1 MNRRFPRILT
11 ACVLGVL
18 TALTACATATAPA
31 PSAPGRPATQA
42 SSEAPAAQ
50 APAALKAGQA
60 TGDSMP
66 RYRPPAQQSTGPAR
80 LLSSRTRN
88 VGEAALAIAV
98 IAPDHTGLTTQSQP
112 TLYWYASQPVS
123 GRVAVTI
130 QDKRGIEPP
139 VEKQLTLSEAV
150 GMIPVRL
157 ADLGVQLRPGNEY
170 RWSVVVVAD
179 SPKQP
184 RSLLT
189 SGTIRQTD
197 RRDTI
202 QAHLSSLPPER
213 AAFLLAEQ
221 GLWYDALAQLG
232 ELIERAP
239 AEPRWRHYRA
249 ALLEQVGLNAAAQF
263 DRRDLR

>member
-1 MNRRFPRILT
+1 
-11 ACVLGVL
+11 
-18 TALTACATATAPA
+18 
-31 PSAPGRPATQA
+31 
-42 SSEAPAAQ
+42 
-50 APAALKAGQA
+50 
-60 TGDSMP
+60 
-66 RYRPPAQQSTGPAR
+66 
-80 LLSSRTRN
+80 

-139 VEKQLTLSEAV
+139 VERQLSLSEAV

-157 ADLGVQLRPGNEY
+157 ADLGVQLRPGSEY
-170 RWSVVVVAD
+170 RWTVAVVAD

-184 RSLLT
+184 RNLLT

-197 RRDTI
+197 SRDTI
-202 QAHLSSLPPER
+202 QAHLTNLPPER

-239 AEPRWRHYRA
+239 ADPRWRRYRA
-249 ALLEQVGLNAAAQF
+249 ALLEQVGLNSAAQF

>member
-1 MNRRFPRILT
+1 
-11 ACVLGVL
+11 V
-18 TALTACATATAPA
+18 
-31 PSAPGRPATQA
+31 
-42 SSEAPAAQ
+42 AA
-50 APAALKAGQA
+50 ARA
-60 TGDSMP
+60 TGDAVP
-66 RYRPPAQQSTGPAR
+66 RYHAPEQRSVGPSR

-112 TLYWYASQPVS
+112 TLYWFASKPVS

-130 QDKRGIEPP
+130 QDKKGIEPP
-139 VEKQLTLSEAV
+139 MEKHLALSEAV

-157 ADLGVQLRPGNEY
+157 AELGVQLQPGNEY
-170 RWSVVVVAD
+170 RWSVAVVAD
-179 SPKQP
+179 SASQS
-184 RSLLT
+184 RNLLT

-197 RRDTI
+197 SRDTI
-202 QAHLSSLPPER
+202 QAHLSNLPPER
-213 AAFLLAEQ
+213 AAFVLAEQ

-239 AEPRWRHYRA
+239 ADPRWRRYRA
-249 ALLEQVGLNAAAQF
+249 ALLEQVGLTGAAQF